1 MKKIHLFILA
11 LGATCVLSLTAHAEE
26 LTVGFVNFKT
36 CIEKSKQGQQDR
48 ENFESIKNQMGE
60 ALEKTD
66 KELADIGAKLEDQDF
81 MDGLSP
87 TAEEELKNKFQ
98 SMNQEL
104 MRYQNQY
111 YQVLNQANMKMLQSL
126 HDFVGNAAENVR
138 EANHLSLVLNEDS
151 TFAYSKSLDF
161 TDEVIAAMNKQFEIE
176 NSEEIASGDENR

>member
-1 MKKIHLFILA
+1 MKKIHLFFLA
-11 LGATCVLSLTAHAEE
+11 LGAISLFSLAAHAQE
-26 LTVGFVNFKT
+26 LSVGFVNFKT

-48 ENFESIKNQMGE
+48 ENFESIKNQMSE

-66 KELADIGAKLEDQDF
+66 KELADLGAKLEDQDY

-98 SMNQEL
+98 ALNQEI

-126 HDFVGNAAENVR
+126 HDFVAKAAENVR
-138 EANHLSLVLNEDS
+138 DANHLSLILNEDS
-151 TFAYSKSLDF
+151 TFAYAKSLDF
-161 TDEVIAAMNKQFEIE
+161 TDEVVVAMNKQFETE
-176 NSEEIASGDENR
+176 NSEEVASSEG